1 MDHCYARKNNISR
14 GKAKLKKKRKIRNL
28 RHLTLRLTG
37 IDVEVILWIIKGY
50 IPQFTNDH
58 EYKAQKYPNEVSR

>member
-1 MDHCYARKNNISR
+1 MDHCYARKINISR

-37 IDVEVILWIIKGY
+37 IDVKVILWIIKGY

-58 EYKAQKYPNEVSR
+58 ECKAQKYPNEVSR

>member
-50 IPQFTNDH
+50 IPQFTNA
-58 EYKAQKYPNEVSR
+58 KPKNTQMKSLAKK

>member
-1 MDHCYARKNNISR
+1 MDHCYARKINISR

-37 IDVEVILWIIKGY
+37 IDVGSNFMDNQRIYPTV
-50 IPQFTNDH
+50 H
-58 EYKAQKYPNEVSR
+58 ECKAQKYPNEVSR